1 MFDLSEHFVLCQLSP
16 TDIPGFASF
25 IFNSANWNATIP
37 SPSKKD
43 KYKLSQDAPIVTL
56 IFITSL
62 YV

>member
-16 TDIPGFASF
+16 ADIPGFASF

-43 KYKLSQDAPIVTL
+43 KYNFHKMLL
-56 IFITSL
+56 L
-62 YV
+62 